1 MRLATLLAEAA
12 AAPPERRIQWR
23 DRIAPFGRR
32 AIDGVEPWLFD
43 GVLAAFAIRVI
54 WRAGE
59 LGEPAAAVTSLRA
72 ARGRLPA
79 HVQRDVDW
87 ALRSLHPTPRPL
99 AAQAE
104 ADPAPLGERP
114 PRRAVGPRG

>member
-1 MRLATLLAEAA
+1 MRLASLLAEAA

-72 ARGRLPA
+72 VRGRLPV
-79 HVQRDVDW
+79 HLQRDVDW
-87 ALRSLHPTPRPL
+87 ALRSLQPMLRPL
-99 AAQAE
+99 AARAE
-104 ADPAPLGERP
+104 ARTAPVAARSRRPAVR
-114 PRRAVGPRG
+114 PRG